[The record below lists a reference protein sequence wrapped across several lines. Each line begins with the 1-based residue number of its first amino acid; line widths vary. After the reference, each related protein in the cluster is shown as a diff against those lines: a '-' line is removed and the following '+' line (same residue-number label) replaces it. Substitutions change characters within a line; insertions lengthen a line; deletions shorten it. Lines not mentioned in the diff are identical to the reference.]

1 MSNLILGDIDITPL
15 IKAKSK
21 LDEALSK
28 AIDWL
33 DKTGAIQCFE
43 YSYELSWKFMKKILY
58 KKGLD
63 YRNPKDVFRA
73 SAQNSLIEDPEIWFH
88 FIDLRNETSHTY
100 DDKRADEVFKELPR
114 FQNELSKFLNTIQK
128 LK

>member
-1 MSNLILGDIDITPL
+1 MSNLILDDIDITPL
-15 IKAKSK
+15 TKAKSK

-33 DKTGAIQCFE
+33 DKTGTIQCFE

-73 SAQNSLIEDPEIWFH
+73 AAQNNLIVDPEIWFH
-88 FIDLRNETSHTY
+88 FIDLRNATSHTY
-100 DDKRADEVFKELPR
+100 DDKKADEVFNELPR
-114 FQNELSKFLNTIQK
+114 FQLELNNFLDTIQK